1 MMRSYFTS
9 VICQIICFFIILH
22 GCVKTITKREIR
34 ENLIEVLN
42 NIDTYSYEME
52 MYMETSIAGEDSSKV
67 VKSNGNGYIDIK
79 NKKMK
84 ISINVNETDK
94 GKSKLTQTEIYI
106 FDAMEYIQS
115 GKNTE
120 WIKFEVPRH
129 KLDSE
134 NQLKK
139 QMKLVMTSKIKD
151 LKEETFKNIDCY
163 LLSIEPD
170 KQSFWKVIMDQDEEH
185 PLFKL
190 LNLDY
195 ENVVKDTVMKV
206 GIEKSSFMPIKCI
219 MQMRAV
225 IEKQIMKQPFK
236 MIINIKKVYNYYN
249 YNKPLLIKLPDQ
261 AKRAKVYHQE
271 WED

>member
-1 MMRSYFTS
+1 MPSYFTL
-9 VICQIICFFIILH
+9 IICIFILLP
-22 GCVKTITKREIR
+22 GCVKTINKGEIR
-34 ENLIEVLN
+34 RNLIDVLN
-42 NIDTYSYEME
+42 KIDTYSYEME
-52 MYMETSIAGEDSSKV
+52 MYMKTSIAGEDSGKI
-67 VKSNGNGYIDIK
+67 VKSNGNGNIDIK

-94 GKSKLTQTEIYI
+94 GKSKLTHTEIYI
-106 FDAMEYIQS
+106 FDTMEYIQS
-115 GKNTE
+115 GKDSE

-139 QMKLVMTSKIKD
+139 QMKLVMTSKIKN

-170 KQSFWKVIMDQDEEH
+170 KQSFWEVIMEQDEEH
-185 PLFKL
+185 PLLKL

-195 ENVVKDTVMKV
+195 ENIVTHTDMKV
-206 GIEKSSFMPIKCI
+206 WIEKNSFIPIKCI
-219 MQMRAV
+219 MQMRAI

-236 MIINIKKVYNYYN
+236 MIINIKKAYNYYN
-249 YNKPLLIKLPDQ
+249 YNKPLVIELPAQ
-261 AKRAKVYHQE
+261 AKRAKIYHEE